1 MQTRALHS
9 LAIIPRNL
17 HGVPHSIQFRVD
29 LNTLTRSRSIHNR
42 DKHSLR
48 NAAQPLARCG
58 YIYVTRTQPHGAP
71 SKRTFATLPLRP
83 VLLYIIT
90 LRCFSV
96 AFSALSISFRPI
108 LRQTEL
114 IVQLNIPQRLS
125 FARTPRQTRSL
136 AVLTR
141 FIAPLR
147 GGIPPPRAF
156 RVLFARLPPSP
167 RQLLPSNCRST
178 LRPDSFG
185 SLYSRKRCRGAH
197 FFVFSFHVEHTS
209 CHSPKPQRLSRFLLV
224 YAYLYI
230 ASLHVFRLCVC
241 FFRPC
246 DPFPVAAPRLT
257 IAPRRRS
264 AAFVS
269 EPLIAARLAVFV
281 GARLHSVFPRSY
293 SLFFDF
299 SISFC
304 LMLYGAPQTFCLF
317 FSAFGFS
324 RFPFEDPLR
333 IFLRI

>member
-1 MQTRALHS
+1 M
-9 LAIIPRNL
+9 PRN
-17 HGVPHSIQFRVD
+17 
-29 LNTLTRSRSIHNR
+29 RSRVADIFT
-42 DKHSLR
+42 L
-48 NAAQPLARCG
+48 LARNHTARAFKAH
-58 YIYVTRTQPHGAP
+58 IRNSPAP
-71 SKRTFATLPLRP
+71 PR
-83 VLLYIIT
+83 IT
-90 LRCFSV
+90 LYYNSSLFSV

-114 IVQLNIPQRLS
+114 IVRLNIPQHLS
-125 FARTPRQTRSL
+125 FAHTPRQTRSL

-141 FIAPLR
+141 IIAPLC
-147 GGIPPPRAF
+147 GDIPPPRAF

-167 RQLLPSNCRST
+167 RQLLPPNSRST
-178 LRPDSFG
+178 TRPDSFG

-197 FFVFSFHVEHTS
+197 FIMFSFHVEHTS
-209 CHSPKPQRLSRFLLV
+209 CHSPKPQRLSRFSLV

-269 EPLIAARLAVFV
+269 EPRIAARLAVFV

-304 LMLYGAPQTFCLF
+304 LMLHDVPQTFCLF
-317 FSAFGFS
+317 FSAFDFS
-324 RFPFEDPLR
+324 RLPSMTRSVSSPVFN
-333 IFLRI
+333 

>member
-1 MQTRALHS
+1 MVRH
-9 LAIIPRNL
+9 RGHN
-17 HGVPHSIQFRVD
+17 
-29 LNTLTRSRSIHNR
+29 RSRVARIY
-42 DKHSLR
+42 LR
-48 NAAQPLARCG
+48 YSHAT
-58 YIYVTRTQPHGAP
+58 TRRVP
-71 SKRTFATLPLRP
+71 SRRTFATLPLRP

-90 LRCFSV
+90 LRCFPSH
-96 AFSALSISFRPI
+96 FLLFLFLFGRSCGRQNSSSGSIYRNTSP
-108 LRQTEL
+108 L
-114 IVQLNIPQRLS
+114 P
-125 FARTPRQTRSL
+125 ARSPTTRSL

-141 FIAPLR
+141 FIAPLH
-147 GGIPPPRAF
+147 GDIPPPRAF
-156 RVLFARLPPSP
+156 RVLFAHLPPSP
-167 RQLLPSNCRST
+167 RQLLPPNCRST
-178 LRPDSFG
+178 PRPASFG

-197 FFVFSFHVEHTS
+197 FIMFSFHVEHTS
-209 CHSPKPQRLSRFLLV
+209 FHSPKPQRLSRFSLV

-269 EPLIAARLAVFV
+269 EPRIAARLAVFV

-304 LMLYGAPQTFCLF
+304 LMLHDAPQTFLFVFLF
-317 FSAFGFS
+317 FRLFAP
-324 RFPFEDPLR
+324 PFDDPLR
-333 IFLRI
+333 IFARF